1 MSCAAFWSVK
11 SVTGSNAALAGRGCV
26 RYERERE
33 RERINHE
40 WGGGGGSA
48 GECLGSGLPAAM
60 RILKRRASR
69 IDVRN
74 YMYEFLLKIMNP
86 CGHGHMVYTWCT
98 HGLHMGQADR
108 TQVPLQPLDSGWTAG
123 LSPSLSLSLVQSN
136 ASPSPCP

>member
-1 MSCAAFWSVK
+1 
-11 SVTGSNAALAGRGCV
+11 
-26 RYERERE
+26 
-33 RERINHE
+33 
-40 WGGGGGSA
+40 
-48 GECLGSGLPAAM
+48 M